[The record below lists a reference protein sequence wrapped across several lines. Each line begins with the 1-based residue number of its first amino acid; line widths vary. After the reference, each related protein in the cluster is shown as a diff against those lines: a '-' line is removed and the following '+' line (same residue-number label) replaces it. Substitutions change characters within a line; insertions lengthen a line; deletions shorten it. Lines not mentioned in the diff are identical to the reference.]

1 MTNVEIRTDSLTLPD
16 KEQFLLSCGRVV
28 ERITASAPS
37 DSIIHMAV
45 DFDGADYLVN
55 LDLVSGELNFSS
67 VANAKSAFVA
77 LEKIHKDSIERIKK
91 WSATRKIE
99 VA

>member
-1 MTNVEIRTDSLTLPD
+1 MTNVEIRTDSMTIPD
-16 KEQFLLSCGRVV
+16 KEQFLLSCGRIF

-45 DFDGADYLVN
+45 DYDGSDYLVN

-77 LEKIHKDSIERIKK
+77 LEKIHKDSMERIGK

>member
-1 MTNVEIRTDSLTLPD
+1 MKNVEIRTESLTLPD

-37 DSIIHMAV
+37 DSIINLAV
-45 DFDGADYLVN
+45 DYDGENYLVN
-55 LDLVSGELNFSS
+55 LDLVSGDLNFSS
-67 VANAKSAFVA
+67 VADAKSAFVA
-77 LEKIHKDSIERIKK
+77 IEKIHKESMERIKK